1 MFLHIHPKRRDIAVS
16 VRSISYCVTSLV
28 LLLLLLLLPFCLSV
42 CLSFYSSKILLLRN
56 FTHPKWL
63 LMHAVR
69 SYCVTSLVRSSAQ
82 KAFSRANNRF
92 YSLRRKD
99 YANVDHSRP
108 QGQRLQIL
116 IIEGQILIQRLQWQ
130 QIPHHIQILPNGAI
144 TRIVALKEMRIKWI
158 TFPRNFP
165 RR

>member
-1 MFLHIHPKRRDIAVS
+1 MFLHIHP
-16 VRSISYCVTSLV
+16 
-28 LLLLLLLLPFCLSV
+28 PFCLSV
-42 CLSFYSSKILLLRN
+42 CLSFYSSEILLFYSSQILLILNFTHPKFYSSEILLLRN

-63 LMHAVR
+63 LMHAAR

-99 YANVDHSRP
+99 YANVDHPRP
-108 QGQRLQIL
+108 QGQRLQML

-130 QIPHHIQILPNGAI
+130 QIPHHIQILPNGAK
-144 TRIVALKEMRIKWI
+144 LKEMRIKWI